1 MCYIKGMEEKKTRR
15 RELYPTT
22 VFTKEVIESVLVI
35 DPSLDLDLLNN
46 IALKKRPE
54 RSLEGNLNHF
64 TKKDLLELGE
74 DLGLQIPSSQKK
86 GEVVQAVAQ
95 QIEGEFSKL
104 LPYFPVKNLEFLA
117 RFRGKGSVKINPNK
131 LSFHDISHLQNFG
144 FIFLYKGGSAFAL
157 VTPTEL
163 IDKLEILSDLNF
175 WKGAE
180 LNQRID
186 AYAIALTNLYGVLD
200 IDQFAIVWNRFESE
214 TLTPAMI
221 QDELHAL
228 GRVQYYWWI
237 LDELVISSYFKSIDE
252 VELFLDNV
260 KQVAYYAPSRED
272 LITYFKTPYDDQ
284 SPAASAMIEFLS
296 GYRLPAGEQIEELMG
311 EISDACIMGERMQ
324 DVFNL
329 LNEYGLLFNEME
341 EIDRFTELFAQMN
354 QSCRKWELRGHL
366 PETAKKS
373 KSS

>member
-1 MCYIKGMEEKKTRR
+1 MCYIKSMEEKKTRR

-144 FIFLYKGGSAFAL
+144 FIFLYKGGSAFTL

-373 KSS
+373 KTS